1 MTVTALSALLG
12 AGVGLGFL
20 AMFAG
25 LRRPAASGPRRASG
39 IRFTREHVIRL
50 AVALAVAALAGLLTR
65 WPVGA
70 ILAGVGAY
78 ALPIALG
85 TNKRAARDLARTEAV
100 AVWTEM
106 LRDNL
111 SGASGLEQSILIT
124 APHAPAA
131 IKPEIDDLAAAVRL
145 GHRLPIALAELR
157 ARLHDRTGRLVVRA
171 LIQASTRQSRQLGE
185 LLTEL
190 ASRARARATL
200 RLKIAPGHAK
210 IRTNA
215 RVITAF
221 TVVMAVGLIVFNPTF
236 LVPYRSLAGQLTLVV
251 VGAVFAVGFL
261 GIARLARIGVTEG
274 ARS

>member
-1 MTVTALSALLG
+1 MTALAALLG

-20 AMFAG
+20 AVVAG
-25 LRRPAASGPRRASG
+25 LRPPAASDPGRTSE

-50 AVALAVAALAGLLTR
+50 AIAVAVAALAGLLTR

-111 SGASGLEQSILIT
+111 SGASGLEQSILVT
-124 APHAPAA
+124 APYAPAA
-131 IKPEIDDLAAAVRL
+131 IKDEIDDLAAAVRL

-157 ARLHDRTGRLVVRA
+157 TRLNDRTGRLVVRA
-171 LIQASTRQSRQLGE
+171 LIQASTRQSRQLAD

-190 ASRARARATL
+190 ATRARARATL

-221 TVVMAVGLIVFNPTF
+221 TIVMAVGLILFNPTY
-236 LVPYRSLAGQLTLVV
+236 LAPYRSLAGQLTLVL
-251 VGAVFAVGFL
+251 VGAIFAVGFL

-274 ARS
+274 ART

>member
-1 MTVTALSALLG
+1 MTALAALLG
-12 AGVGLGFL
+12 AGVGLGLL
-20 AMFAG
+20 AVVAG
-25 LRRPAASGPRRASG
+25 LRPPAAGDPRRPSG

-50 AVALAVAALAGLLTR
+50 AVAMAVAALAGLLTR

-70 ILAGVGAY
+70 ILAGIGAY

-85 TNKRAARDLARTEAV
+85 TNKKAARDLARTEAV

-111 SGASGLEQSILIT
+111 SGASGLEQSILVT
-124 APHAPAA
+124 APYAPAA
-131 IKPEIDDLAAAVRL
+131 IKDEIDDLAAAVRL

-157 ARLHDRTGRLVVRA
+157 ARLNDRTGRLVVRA
-171 LIQASTRQSRQLGE
+171 LIQASTRQSRQLAD

-190 ASRARARATL
+190 ATRARARATL

-221 TVVMAVGLIVFNPTF
+221 TIVMAVGLILFNPTF
-236 LVPYRSLAGQLTLVV
+236 LAPYRSLAGQLTLVV
-251 VGAVFAVGFL
+251 VGAIFAVGFL

-274 ARS
+274 ART

>member
-1 MTVTALSALLG
+1 VTALAALLG

-20 AMFAG
+20 AVFAG
-25 LRRPAASGPRRASG
+25 LRPPATNTPHRTSG

-50 AVALAVAALAGLLTR
+50 AVAVAVAALAGLLTR

-70 ILAGVGAY
+70 ILAGIGAY

-85 TNKRAARDLARTEAV
+85 TNKKAARALARTEAV

-111 SGASGLEQSILIT
+111 SGASGLEQSILVT
-124 APHAPAA
+124 APYAPAA
-131 IKPEIDDLAAAVRL
+131 IKDEIDDLAAAVRL
-145 GHRLPIALAELR
+145 GHRLPVALAELR
-157 ARLHDRTGRLVVRA
+157 SRLDDRTGRLVVRA
-171 LIQASTRQSRQLGE
+171 LIQASTRQSRQLAD

-221 TVVMAVGLIVFNPTF
+221 TIVMAVGLIVFNPSF
-236 LVPYRSLAGQLTLVV
+236 LAPYRSLAGQLTLLV
-251 VGAVFAVGFL
+251 VGAIFAVGFL
-261 GIARLARIGVTEG
+261 GIARLARIGTVEG
-274 ARS
+274 ART

>member
-1 MTVTALSALLG
+1 MTALSALLG

-25 LRRPAASGPRRASG
+25 LRRPAASDRRRTSG
-39 IRFTREHVIRL
+39 IRFTREHLVRL

-85 TNKRAARDLARTEAV
+85 TNKKAARDLARTEAV

-111 SGASGLEQSILIT
+111 SGASGLEQSILVT

-131 IKPEIDDLAAAVRL
+131 IKTEIDDLAAAVRL

-171 LIQASTRQSRQLGE
+171 LIQASTRQSRQLAE
-185 LLTEL
+185 LLSEL

-200 RLKIAPGHAK
+200 RLKIEPGHAK

-251 VGAVFAVGFL
+251 VGAMFAIGFL

>member
-1 MTVTALSALLG
+1 MTALAALLG
-12 AGVGLGFL
+12 AGVGLGL
-20 AMFAG
+20 LSIVAG
-25 LRRPAASGPRRASG
+25 LRPPTAVDRRFGA
-39 IRFTREHVIRL
+39 RFTREHVIRL
-50 AVALAVAALAGLLTR
+50 AIAVVVAALAGLLTR

-70 ILAGVGAY
+70 ALAGIGAY

-85 TNKRAARDLARTEAV
+85 TDKKAARDLARTEAV

-111 SGASGLEQSILIT
+111 SGASGLEQSILVT
-124 APHAPAA
+124 AQHAPAA
-131 IKPEIDDLAAAVRL
+131 IKEEIDDLAAAVRL
-145 GHRLPIALAELR
+145 GHRLPIALTDLR

-171 LIQASTRQSRQLGE
+171 LIQASSRQSRQLAD

-215 RVITAF
+215 RVITGF
-221 TVVMAVGLIVFNPTF
+221 TILMAGGLIVFNPVF
-236 LVPYRSLAGQLTLVV
+236 LAPYRSFGGQLTLLL

-261 GIARLARIGVTEG
+261 GIARLARVGLTEG

>member
-1 MTVTALSALLG
+1 MTALAALLG

-20 AMFAG
+20 AVFAG
-25 LRRPAASGPRRASG
+25 LRPSAASGPHRASG

-50 AVALAVAALAGLLTR
+50 AVAVAVAALAGLLTR

-70 ILAGVGAY
+70 ILAGIGAY

-85 TNKRAARDLARTEAV
+85 TNKKATRALARTEAV

-111 SGASGLEQSILIT
+111 SGASGLEQSILVT
-124 APHAPAA
+124 APYAPAA
-131 IKPEIDDLAAAVRL
+131 IKDEIDDLAAAVRL
-145 GHRLPIALAELR
+145 GHRLPVALAELR
-157 ARLHDRTGRLVVRA
+157 ARLDDRTGRLVVRA
-171 LIQASTRQSRQLGE
+171 LVQASTRQSRQLAD

-221 TVVMAVGLIVFNPTF
+221 TIVMAVGLIVFNPSF
-236 LVPYRSLAGQLTLVV
+236 LAPYRSIAGQLTLLV
-251 VGAVFAVGFL
+251 VGAIFAVGFL
-261 GIARLARIGVTEG
+261 GIARLARIGTVEG
-274 ARS
+274 ART